1 MKQVNTEDKE
11 LRKKVWQ
18 FQQMQMVCHK
28 RAERIEELKQD
39 VDAVISS
46 QVATLEALESLER
59 ELD

>member
-1 MKQVNTEDKE
+1 LKQVNTEDKE